1 MHVAS
6 EKSATFDRRIGVQI
20 GEGSLAPH
28 VDRAMHA
35 LGYDFYDAEEDLV
48 YADRSTF
55 PVWLADEERIDE
67 LPSASA
73 RPRAR
78 ILAISRPGRETSDDP
93 RIVARLDRSV
103 RLTSLYE
110 TVQIHFERTP
120 RRKPRVPTSL
130 SARCIR
136 DQGRSLG
143 ALLSLS
149 EGGCLLHGDETL
161 SEGVRVSLQFA
172 LPDYGLVSAE
182 AECRYRL
189 SGNCGMAFAL
199 PPEDVRQTIAH
210 YVTLRLAA
218 SASAT
223 PPPSAI
229 EPATA

>member
-1 MHVAS
+1 MS
-6 EKSATFDRRIGVQI
+6 
-20 GEGSLAPH
+20 
-28 VDRAMHA
+28 A

-48 YADRSTF
+48 YADRSSF

-78 ILAISRPGRETSDDP
+78 ILAISLPEGESADDP
-93 RIVARLDRSV
+93 RIVARLERPV

-136 DQGRSLG
+136 DRNRSLG

-149 EGGCLLHGDETL
+149 EGGCLLRSDDTL
-161 SEGVRVSLQFA
+161 SEGARVSLQFA
-172 LPDYGLVSAE
+172 LPDYGLVSTE

-189 SGNCGMAFAL
+189 AGHCGMAFAP

-218 SASAT
+218 SASGT
-223 PPPSAI
+223 PPPSAV

>member
-1 MHVAS
+1 MHAAS
-6 EKSATFDRRIGVQI
+6 RKSATFDRRIGVQI
-20 GEGSLAPH
+20 GRGSLAPH
-28 VDRAMHA
+28 VDQAMHA

-48 YADRSTF
+48 YADRRSF
-55 PVWLADEERIDE
+55 PVWLADEERIDD

-78 ILAISRPGRETSDDP
+78 ILAISRSEAETSDDP
-93 RIVARLDRSV
+93 RIVARLERPV

-149 EGGCLLHGDETL
+149 EGGCLLRSDETL
-161 SEGVRVSLQFA
+161 SEGDRVSLQFA
-172 LPDYGLVSAE
+172 LPDYGLVCTE
-182 AECRYRL
+182 AECRYRVATD
-189 SGNCGMAFAL
+189 CGMAFAP
-199 PPEDVRQTIAH
+199 PPEDVCQTIAH
-210 YVTLRLAA
+210 YVTLRLAT

-223 PPPSAI
+223 PPPSAV